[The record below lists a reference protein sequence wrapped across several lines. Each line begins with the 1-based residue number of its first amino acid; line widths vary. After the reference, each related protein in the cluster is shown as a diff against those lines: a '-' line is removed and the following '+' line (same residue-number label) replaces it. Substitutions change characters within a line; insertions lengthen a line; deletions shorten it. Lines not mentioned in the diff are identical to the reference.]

1 MLKRLKRKVKVK
13 MKTQRLKR
21 KKLLVILLAFAIIIG
36 MIPMTSTKAYAA
48 DESDTLPDTWSNI
61 AHIEGLSGG
70 YWPPL
75 KGDNGTALDV
85 SYILQNNV
93 SEKGQQ
99 VDTKHIKDQYVTFNG
114 HKYNLKNFKATQ
126 PGTGELTT
134 TWDNGHKEVDGFGF
148 YTFVTVNYRDV
159 DDSKE
164 ALAPMQYKT
173 ITMTEYD
180 PDAVYNVSAYD
191 KKNIEGY
198 QYLKT
203 DGILTGKVSDLSGQH
218 NVYVYY
224 KKLFTVTYKDGTSG
238 AAFQDQIYTVPRNDA
253 TPEFNGTPI
262 RDGYR
267 FIGWDQSISDTVTGD
282 VIYTAQWEKLTAPTA
297 STTTDTDKSD
307 KTAANDKTAQTG
319 DSSQSGLWIILALAS
334 ALGLTATA
342 VSFRR
347 KHI

>member
-1 MLKRLKRKVKVK
+1 

-48 DESDTLPDTWSNI
+48 DESDTLPDTTLPDTWSNI

-70 YWPPL
+70 YWLPL

-164 ALAPMQYKT
+164 VLAPMQYKT

-224 KKLFTVTYKDGTSG
+224 KKLFTVTYKDGTNG
-238 AAFQDQIYTVPRNDA
+238 ATFQDQIYTVPRNDA

-307 KTAANDKTAQTG
+307 KTTANDKTAQTG